1 MDEREDCIVLYRT
14 LQYLCQLGMVYR
26 VKETSKVDANR
37 IAVVL
42 VYYLHHSHQCLIRS
56 PIRT

>member
-1 MDEREDCIVLYRT
+1 
-14 LQYLCQLGMVYR
+14 MVHR

-56 PIRT
+56 PIRTEAVAAVAGLAVIDLG